1 MEIIMHLQLT
11 THNLEISFTCDDEDH
26 YDHTNLL
33 KKLAEI
39 IDELDNHTN
48 VDLVITSAK
57 QEDDDADDVDQWKD

>member
-11 THNLEISFTCDDEDH
+11 THNLEISFTCDNED
-26 YDHTNLL
+26 YYEHTNLL

-57 QEDDDADDVDQWKD
+57 QDDDADDVDQWKD

>member
-11 THNLEISFTCDDEDH
+11 THNLEISFTCDNED
-26 YDHTNLL
+26 YYEHTNLL

>member
-1 MEIIMHLQLT
+1 MHLQLT
-11 THNLEISFTCDDEDH
+11 THNLEISFTCDNED
-26 YDHTNLL
+26 YYEHTNLL

-57 QEDDDADDVDQWKD
+57 QDDDADDVDQWKD

>member
-11 THNLEISFTCDDEDH
+11 THNLEISFTCDDEDY

>member
-11 THNLEISFTCDDEDH
+11 THNLEISFTCDNQDYYE
-26 YDHTNLL
+26 HTNLL

>member
-11 THNLEISFTCDDEDH
+11 THNLEISFTCDNEDH

-57 QEDDDADDVDQWKD
+57 QDDDADDVDQWKD

>member
-57 QEDDDADDVDQWKD
+57 QDDDADDVDQWKD

>member
-11 THNLEISFTCDDEDH
+11 THNLEISFTCDDEDY

-57 QEDDDADDVDQWKD
+57 QDDDADDVDQWKD

>member
-1 MEIIMHLQLT
+1 MHLQLT
-11 THNLEISFTCDDEDH
+11 THNLEISFTCDDEDY

-57 QEDDDADDVDQWKD
+57 QDDDADDVDQWKD